1 MFFEYNLPKAMPS
14 YVDDSNRATFNAVL
28 KRISERMDKLEHA
41 LDLSGLSGEVFS
53 VALEKVFDTNAEIH
67 PIDSMTAE
75 DIASLAELMSD
86 GVTAEPRLEWP
97 NAEVIVDTA
106 FVGRKE
112 WEMLR
117 MLGMGGSDAAV
128 VMGISPYNSRAML
141 YHSKCGTK
149 FPKQDAPDPGKEYIF
164 EYGHRMED
172 MVINQFC
179 KRNGCTRVRETRMFR
194 KKGYPF
200 ITANIDAIVR
210 FPTEE
215 LAVFEAKTT
224 VEFNRDKW
232 ANHSCPP
239 HYVPQCNQ
247 YMCVLDDPR
256 IKRTFIGCIYGNTQN
271 DFQSGVVLRD
281 SEYEEDMIY
290 AESSFWK
297 DNVLAGVEPEM
308 SDNSEV
314 NVQLVDKKIGYAD
327 KSTKNKPIPLSA
339 NFLPNIE
346 KYLEVR
352 DQRRLMEKQVEA
364 MKAQEDMLSL
374 PIREALGE
382 NIKGTVETGQ
392 STYIVSFNPV
402 SRTKVDND
410 KLMTVYPEAYAAC
423 SETSAESYRTFSI
436 KKCVPKK

>member
-14 YVDDSNRATFNAVL
+14 YVDDSNRYTFNAVL
-28 KRISERMDKLEHA
+28 KRVSERMDKLECA
-41 LDLSGLSGEVFS
+41 LNLSGLSGEVFS
-53 VALEKVFDTNAEIH
+53 VALEKVFDPNAEIH

-75 DIASLAELMSD
+75 DIADLATLMSV

-117 MLGMGGSDAAV
+117 MLGMGGSDAAI

-149 FPKQDAPDPGKEYIF
+149 FPKREAPDPGKEYIF

-210 FPTEE
+210 FPTGEI
-215 LAVFEAKTT
+215 AIFEAKTT

-232 ANHSCPP
+232 ANHSCPA

-256 IKRTFIGCIYGNTQN
+256 IERTFIGCIYGNTMN
-271 DFQSGVVLRD
+271 DFQAGVVLRD
-281 SEYEEDMIY
+281 LEYEEDLIY
-290 AESSFWK
+290 GEVSFW
-297 DNVLAGVEPEM
+297 NGHVLAGVEPEM
-308 SDNSEV
+308 RDNAEV
-314 NVQLVDKKIGYAD
+314 NVELVNKKIDYAD

-339 NFLPNIE
+339 DLLSN
-346 KYLEVR
+346 VR
-352 DQRRLMEKQVEA
+352 NYMEAREQRRTMEEQVEA
-364 MKAQEDMLSL
+364 LKKQEDMFSL
-374 PIREALGE
+374 PIREALGK
-382 NIKGTVETGQ
+382 NIKGSLEAGQ
-392 STYIVSFNPV
+392 ESYIVTFNPV
-402 SRTKVDND
+402 SRTKVDTE
-410 KLMTVYPEAYAAC
+410 KLMTVYPEAYNAC
-423 SETSAESYRTFSI
+423 SETPLESYRTFSI
-436 KKCVPKK
+436 KAVKRK